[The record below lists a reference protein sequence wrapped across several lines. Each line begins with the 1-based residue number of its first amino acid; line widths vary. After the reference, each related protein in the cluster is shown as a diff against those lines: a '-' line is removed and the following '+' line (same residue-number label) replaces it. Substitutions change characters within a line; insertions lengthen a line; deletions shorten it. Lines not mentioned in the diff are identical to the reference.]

1 MARDG
6 WPERLQIE
14 STHGAFIGPVR
25 DALSTA
31 RAMLAFVLDLLPAS
45 EQSHASPFGPR
56 RRWWLSTRFKDMDKE
71 PHFAGRPGTRRVPAT
86 AEVEPPRLVAI
97 WRNSGTTGR

>member
-1 MARDG
+1 MARDA
-6 WPERLQIE
+6 WPERLQID
-14 STHGAFIGPVR
+14 STHGAFIGAVR

-56 RRWWLSTRFKDMDKE
+56 RRWWLSAQLKYMHRE
-71 PHFAGRPGTRRVPAT
+71 PHFAGRPGTRRAPAT
-86 AEVEPPRLVAI
+86 ADVEPRDRSLTAS
-97 WRNSGTTGR
+97 R